1 MSLSNPSQILL
12 RNSELLIAKTP
23 LLINLPEDGFID
35 AYLDIHMPNSI
46 SCFNTNFIDYQG
58 INKKHGNSSNEKL
71 VQATFAST
79 YQTDICHDLV
89 IIAFPKS
96 KA

>member
-35 AYLDIHMPNSI
+35 AYLEIHQPDNI
-46 SCFNTNFIDYQG
+46 NCFSTNFIDYQA
-58 INKKHGNSSNEKL
+58 ISKKHCGATNTKNVK
-71 VQATFAST
+71 ATFAST
-79 YQTDICHDLV
+79 YQTQSCHCLLYTSD
-89 IIAFPKS
+89 A
-96 KA
+96 ADE